1 MRIVESQNLVP
12 EGVDLLGA
20 VLLHLIKRRALVDA
34 LAIFEELDG
43 QRLCNIVFDYLSL
56 TCEVGVEE
64 FLGLRI
70 VDDFVVEDH
79 EVGDSLAGLAVEES
93 PRLFEAGS
101 RYLGDIVAYL
111 YSRAY
116 FAVLLNGAEL
126 VHSAEDGA
134 RR

>member
-12 EGVDLLGA
+12 EGVDLFGT

-56 TCEVGVEE
+56 PCEVGVEE
-64 FLGLRI
+64 FIGLRI
-70 VDDFVVEDH
+70 VDDFVVEGH

-101 RYLGDIVAYL
+101 RYFGDIVAYL
-111 YSRAY
+111 YSRADL
-116 FAVLLNGAEL
+116 AVLLNGTEL

-134 RR
+134 

>member
-56 TCEVGVEE
+56 PGEFCVEE
-64 FLGLRI
+64 FLVLRI
-70 VDDFVVEDH
+70 VAYFFVEGH
-79 EVGDSLAGLAVEES
+79 EIGNSLAALAVEES

-101 RYLGDIVAYL
+101 RYFGDIVAYL

-116 FAVLLNGAEL
+116 LAVLLNGAEL
-126 VHSAEDGA
+126 VHPAEDGA
-134 RR
+134 